1 MHLLAL
7 SCGNTHVD
15 AELQSL
21 TEREGISLRSGP
33 ALPAKDVVDPLL
45 AELAELDGARLLVHG
60 SDADLA
66 AVVLRI
72 LRKDRLGEVTLG
84 YLPADPAS
92 RIARLWGLPTELGAA
107 LRVARGDGPVGVPLL
122 RDDVGGVLL
131 GHGLISPVKG
141 SAYCDDTHVLK
152 GAATRLEV
160 SPDPAGGEGL
170 VVRVRRRGLFG
181 RRTIVQPGRA
191 LQLACEPA
199 TVLRDGV
206 PHARLMEKW
215 TWYRHTAD
223 LRLVRSG

>member
-1 MHLLAL
+1 M
-7 SCGNTHVD
+7 
-15 AELQSL
+15 
-21 TEREGISLRSGP
+21 
-33 ALPAKDVVDPLL
+33 VDPL
-45 AELAELDGARLLVHG
+45 LAELDGARLLVRG

-66 AVVLRI
+66 AVVLRV
-72 LRKDRLGEVTLG
+72 LRQDRLGEVTLG
-84 YLPADPAS
+84 YLPTDPGS

-107 LRVARGDGPVGVPLL
+107 WRVALGAGPVGVPLL

-131 GHGLISPVKG
+131 GHGEISPVKG
-141 SAYCDDTHVLK
+141 SAYCDDVHVLK
-152 GAATRLEV
+152 GAATRLAV
-160 SPDPAGGEGL
+160 GPDPAGGEGL
-170 VVRVRRRGLFG
+170 LVRVRRRGLFG

-223 LRLVRSG
+223 LRLVRAG

>member
-1 MHLLAL
+1 MHVLAL
-7 SCGNTHVD
+7 SCGNTDVD
-15 AELQSL
+15 AELLSL
-21 TEREGISLRSGP
+21 TEREGISVRPAP

-45 AELAELDGARLLVHG
+45 AELDGTRLVIHG

-66 AVVLRI
+66 AVVLRM
-72 LRKDRLGEVTLG
+72 LRKDRLGDVTLG
-84 YLPADPAS
+84 YLPADPTS
-92 RIARLWGLPTELGAA
+92 RVARLWGLPTELGAA
-107 LRVARGDGPVGVPLL
+107 LRVALGDGPAGVPLL

-131 GHGLISPVKG
+131 GHGLISPVRG
-141 SAYCDDTHVLK
+141 SAYCDDHHVLK
-152 GAATRLEV
+152 GAAARLEV

-170 VVRVRRRGLFG
+170 VVRVRRRGLLG

-206 PHARLMEKW
+206 PYARLMEKW

-223 LRLVRSG
+223 LRLIRAS